1 MRGKVVT
8 DSRRKAL
15 LRIRSFSTN
24 CEVNPALKKVD
35 LGGRIVVD
43 KKMNELSGQL

>member
-24 CEVNPALKKVD
+24 CEVNPALKKLTLEV
-35 LGGRIVVD
+35 G
-43 KKMNELSGQL
+43 